1 MWNIPIVSQPN
12 QGPKH
17 VHVYVPW
24 NRRTSG
30 FWFVKK
36 SEIVRMINFFQL
48 PIPSSSD
55 HIREAP
61 WTTLQKISQ
70 KIPVTRVSSMQFI
83 VTFHSSWILDTLISI
98 ALAGVDIFQKFF
110 FMWFWMSLRGPDKKF
125 KLIWWKLERW
135 IKIDILITSCKQS
148 LTDMFQNID
157 EVPRHVPSK
166 GCSEILEQTRSIT
179 QLRPYEVRIK
189 AEREG
194 EGYDPL
200 AQVILLG
207 NSNSVKP
214 YYYRA
219 RLKGGPQVVSRL
231 T

>member
-30 FWFVKK
+30 FWFVKEK
-36 SEIVRMINFFQL
+36 VKL

-179 QLRPYEVRIK
+179 QLSAHVKQELVQSSLK
-189 AEREG
+189 Q
-194 EGYDPL
+194 L
-200 AQVILLG
+200 
-207 NSNSVKP
+207 SVTTP
-214 YYYRA
+214 IYIGW
-219 RLKGGPQVVSRL
+219 LV
-231 T
+231 